1 LAVYAIGDV
10 QGCLDEL
17 LWLLEQLRFD
27 PASDRIWLVG
37 DLVNRGP
44 LSLKTLRFVR
54 DLGEAAVAVLGNH
67 DLALLALDAG
77 VPLQRSFRRLA
88 PVLAAPDREELMG
101 WLRQRPLLHHDPA
114 LGYTLVHAGL
124 LPQWDLELARRC
136 AQEVQDMLDSEH
148 YRAFLHHMY
157 GDTPDRWSDEL
168 SGWGRLRLI
177 TNAFTRL
184 RYCDAS
190 GRVDM
195 RDKGPPGTQPKR
207 LTPWFQV
214 PGRRSSALNIVFG
227 HWSALGLREE
237 RGVLALDTGCV
248 WGGRLTAARLDE
260 EAIRIYQL
268 PCKEAAMRRR

>member
-1 LAVYAIGDV
+1 MAVYAIGDV

-17 LWLLEQLRFD
+17 LWLLDQLRFD

-44 LSLKTLRFVR
+44 RSLETLRFVR

-67 DLALLALDAG
+67 DLTLLALDAG
-77 VPLQRSFRRLA
+77 VPLQKTYRRLA
-88 PVLAAPDREELMG
+88 PVLAAPDRAALMA
-101 WLRQRPLLHHDPA
+101 WLRHRPLLYHDPA
-114 LGYTLVHAGL
+114 LGHTLVHAGL

-136 AQEVQDMLDSEH
+136 AQEVQDMLRGAH
-148 YRAFLHHMY
+148 YRRFLHRMY
-157 GDTPDRWSDEL
+157 GDMPDRWSDGL

-184 RYCDAS
+184 RYCDES
-190 GRVDM
+190 GRLDM
-195 RDKGPPGTQPKR
+195 RAKGPPGSQPKG
-207 LTPWFQV
+207 LMPWFEV
-214 PGRRSSALNIVFG
+214 PWRRNADLNIVFG

-248 WGGRLTAARLDE
+248 WGGRLTAARLDG
-260 EAIRIYQL
+260 EAIHIYQL
-268 PCKEAAMRRR
+268 PCEGAAQRRR